1 MRLPRPGYASFP
13 SGALRHLRAAGFRV
27 RWQDGERQKRSAEP
41 PMTTMPGS
49 IRARKFGASIA
60 AAAILLAGA
69 SVGLHAQTGT
79 VHLNVVNGGF
89 IVSTGSGSGT
99 LTYQGRTYQ
108 LKVGSTGFGI
118 GAAGGAL
125 VGTAY
130 NMRTAADIA
139 GTYKTVGVGLTVGGG
154 AQVARFQNANGVT
167 LDIVGAQLGLEV
179 SLGSSEMTI
188 ALQ

>member
-1 MRLPRPGYASFP
+1 MRN
-13 SGALRHLRAAGFRV
+13 
-27 RWQDGERQKRSAEP
+27 K
-41 PMTTMPGS
+41 PMTTMLGS
-49 IRARKFGASIA
+49 IHAMKFGASIA
-60 AAAILLAGA
+60 AAAILLVLA
-69 SVGLHAQTGT
+69 SVGSLAQTGT

-89 IVSTGSGSGT
+89 IVSTGSGTGT
-99 LTYQGRTYQ
+99 LTYQDRTYQ
-108 LKVGSTGFGI
+108 LRVGSTGFGI

-139 GTYKTVGVGLTVGGG
+139 GTYRTVGVGLTVGGG

-179 SLGSSEMTI
+179 SLGSTEMTI